1 MCKKNSEKKNMKTFS
16 MNVGKKKQ
24 LIDLNGSSVNFD
36 VNFKLTSSDP
46 FYMVVVNQSTLDE
59 NKPIEYKHV
68 TTGEIS
74 GNIVSDSGEYD
85 NYFIIIKAD
94 NPVQVEVSLDKREV
108 PLNPTTRQSPNVVSE
123 HTPIERIPRV
133 QKRHTPTFWGKYKYV
148 IILIIILIVVG
159 VGYWYYTKYKQNT
172 DTRYRRPKRR
182 SRKLLLDNNN
192 VSVIPQKHPSDL
204 NDILRADEP
213 IVLLPPTDTQEES
226 TVIPPPQ
233 SSNANMSDTYVNLPS
248 DLSDVSDM

>member
-1 MCKKNSEKKNMKTFS
+1 MKTFS

-36 VNFKLTSSDP
+36 VNFKLTSTNP

-68 TTGEIS
+68 TNGEIS

-85 NYFIIIKAD
+85 NYFIIIKSDKPA
-94 NPVQVEVSLDKREV
+94 QVEVSLDKREV
-108 PLNPTTRQSPNVVSE
+108 PLNPTTHQSPNMLSE
-123 HTPIERIPRV
+123 HTPIDSERIPHL
-133 QKRHTPTFWGKYKYV
+133 QKRPPSFWGKYKYV
-148 IILIIILIVVG
+148 IIILIVILIALG
-159 VGYWYYTKYKQNT
+159 VGYWYYTKQNT

-182 SRKLLLDNNN
+182 TRKLLLDNNN
-192 VSVIPQKHPSDL
+192 VSVIQKHPSDL

-213 IVLLPPTDTQEES
+213 EVSLLPPPPQEES
-226 TVIPPPQ
+226 TIIPPPP
-233 SSNANMSDTYVNLPS
+233 SNPEMSDTYVNLPS